1 MQINIKNN
9 VIQGDCRD
17 VLKDFPRETVD
28 TCITSPPYWNLR
40 DYGTADWTGGDDDC
54 DHRYY
59 KGGHGEKS
67 KVQTGSKGN
76 QFYQYKGE
84 CKKCGATR
92 HDSQFGMED
101 NLDDYVSDLADIM
114 DDIRGILK
122 PEGTLWLNIGDC
134 YGGNNP
140 VNQDG
145 RRGFSN
151 DPIVQRRKK
160 YIDGLHP
167 KNLMGIPWK
176 VAFEM
181 QARGWILR
189 SDIIWHKP
197 NPMPESVKDRPTNAT
212 EHIFLFSKNPLYYYD
227 HEAIM
232 EDAVTEDY
240 SEEGKRN
247 KRNVW
252 KVRAAM
258 YRGAHFAT
266 FPVEL
271 ITPCVLAGCPQGGL
285 VLDPFMG
292 SGTVA
297 YVAKK
302 FGRNYTGVEL
312 NPDYHKIIH
321 ERTKQEELF

>member
-1 MQINIKNN
+1 MSIINK
-9 VIQGDCRD
+9 VMQGDCRT
-17 VLKDFPRETVD
+17 VLKDFPESVVN
-28 TCITSPPYWNLR
+28 TCVTSPPYWNLR
-40 DYGTADWTGGDDDC
+40 DYGTAEWEGGDDNC

-59 KGGHGEKS
+59 KGGHGELS
-67 KVQTGSKGN
+67 KVQTQSKGN

-101 NLDDYVSDLADIM
+101 DLDDYISHLADIM
-114 DDIRGILK
+114 DEVSRILK
-122 PEGTLWLNIGDC
+122 PDGTLWLNIGDC

-140 VNQDG
+140 INQDG
-145 RRGFSN
+145 RKGFSN
-151 DPIVQRRKK
+151 QPIVQRKVK
-160 YIDGLHP
+160 AIAGLHP

-176 VAFEM
+176 VAFEL
-181 QARGWILR
+181 QDRGWILR

-197 NPMPESVKDRPTNAT
+197 NPMPESVKDRPTNAH
-212 EHIFLFSKNPLYYYD
+212 EHIFLLSKQPNYYYD
-227 HEAIM
+227 YKSIM
-232 EDAVTEDY
+232 EEAVTEDY
-240 SEEGKRN
+240 TEEGKRN

-252 KVRAAM
+252 KIRAAM

-266 FPVEL
+266 FPIDL
-271 ITPCVLAGCPQGGL
+271 IIPCIQAGSPKGGL

-297 YVAKK
+297 FVSKRL
-302 FGRNYTGVEL
+302 GRDYTGVEL
-312 NPDYHKIIH
+312 NPDYHKIIY